1 MVSVWEVL
9 LVSTGDIMFVNCAHR
24 GIKDLPKGVARG
36 QETHSKLEI
45 DKNLCLFAGADL
57 SGVEAADFLLS
68 SQRIVAS
75 AAPKTDV
82 ARRPTRGYS
91 VCE

>member
-1 MVSVWEVL
+1 MVSVWEAPV
-9 LVSTGDIMFVNCAHR
+9 VSGGDIVFVNCAHR

-36 QETHSKLEI
+36 QETHSELEI
-45 DKNLCLFAGADL
+45 DKNVCLFAGADL

-68 SQRIVAS
+68 GQRIVAS

-82 ARRPTRGYS
+82 TRRQTRG
-91 VCE
+91 